1 MTGSYDYRLV
11 TLSVVMAVCA
21 AYAAL
26 DLAGRT
32 TASRG
37 RARLFWLAGGA
48 AAMGLGI
55 WSMHYIG
62 MLAFRLPVPVFYDWP
77 TVLVSLFAAIFA
89 SWVALFVVSRHRME
103 WGHALA
109 GSAIMGSG
117 IATMHYIGMAAMR
130 LPAMHHY
137 DSPLVLLSVV
147 VAIVMSLVALWLS
160 FHLREQAKT
169 SWPQKSA
176 SALVM
181 GAGVA
186 AMHYTGMAAATFTPS
201 MMPPDLSHA
210 VHISPLGIAGISSVT
225 LLALG
230 LVSISA
236 FVDRRFAAQTSALTE
251 SELLKRELENVVD
264 ELKKSEDRLRV
275 LIETIPAL
283 SWTSLADGSND
294 FSNQRLLEYMG
305 ISLEQMQ
312 GAGWTTPFHPEDIGQ
327 HLDKWRSALATG
339 EPFENEARVRRA
351 ADGEYR
357 WFLIRGLPLRD
368 ERGNIVKWYGTM
380 TDIEDRK
387 RAEEALRKANAD
399 LAHIT
404 RVMTMG
410 ELAASIA
417 HEINQPLAAV
427 VTNADACM
435 EWLSREPP
443 NLEEARVAVDC
454 IAQDGTRASEV
465 IRHIRAMFMKANP
478 ERTRVHVNELIRE
491 IDGLMQAE
499 ASRNQVALQ
508 TELAADLPATVG
520 DRIQLQQVIVNL
532 VLNGIE
538 AMSAVTDRPR
548 RLVIRSERQDSDQ
561 VLIAVRD
568 SGVGI
573 DAKDFRRIFD
583 AFFTTKAQGMG
594 MGLSICHSIIEA
606 HGGRLWASPNSDHGA
621 TLQFTLP
628 ADRETAS

>member
-62 MLAFRLPVPVFYDWP
+62 MLAFLLPVPVFYDWP
-77 TVLVSLFAAIFA
+77 TVVVSLFAAIFA
-89 SWVALFVVSRHRME
+89 SGVALFVVSRHRME

-137 DSPLVLLSVV
+137 DSSLVILSVV
-147 VAIVMSLVALWLS
+147 VAIVMSFVALSLS
-160 FHLREQAKT
+160 FHLREHAKT
-169 SWPQKSA
+169 SWPQKCA

-264 ELKKSEDRLRV
+264 KLKKSEDRLRV

-283 SWTSLADGSND
+283 AWTSLADGSND

-312 GAGWTTPFHPEDIGQ
+312 GAGWTTPFHPEDIGE

-435 EWLSREPP
+435 EWLSSERP
-443 NLEEARVAVDC
+443 NLEEARAALNC
-454 IAQDGTRASEV
+454 IVQDGTRASEV
-465 IRHIRAMFMKANP
+465 IRHIRAMFTKANP
-478 ERTRVHVNELIRE
+478 ERMTVHINELIRE
-491 IDGLMQAE
+491 IGGLMQSE

-508 TELAADLPATVG
+508 TELAADLPATIG
-520 DRIQLQQVIVNL
+520 DRVQLQQVIVNL

-548 RLVIRSERQDSDQ
+548 RLVIRSDRQDSDQ

-573 DAKDFRRIFD
+573 AAKDIRRIFD

-606 HGGRLWASPNSDHGA
+606 HGGRLWASTNSDHGA

>member
-11 TLSVVMAVCA
+11 TLSVVMAICA

-37 RARLFWLAGGA
+37 RVRLVWLAGGA
-48 AAMGLGI
+48 TAMGLGI

-62 MLAFRLPVPVFYDWP
+62 MLAFHLPVPVFYDWP
-77 TVLVSLFAAIFA
+77 TVLVSLFAAILA
-89 SWVALFVVSRHRME
+89 SGVALFVVSRRRMD
-103 WGHALA
+103 WGQALA

-130 LPAMHHY
+130 LTAMHTY
-137 DSPLVLLSVV
+137 DSLLVVLSVV
-147 VAIVMSLVALWLS
+147 VAIAMSLVALWLS
-160 FHLREQAKT
+160 FHLREHAKT
-169 SWPQKSA
+169 TWPKKCA

-186 AMHYTGMAAATFTPS
+186 AMHYTGMAAAKFTPS
-201 MMPPDLSHA
+201 LMSPDLSHA
-210 VHISPLGIAGISSVT
+210 VHVSPLGVAGISSVT
-225 LLALG
+225 LLVLG
-230 LVSISA
+230 LVSISSL
-236 FVDRRFAAQTSALTE
+236 VDRRFAAQTSALTE
-251 SELLKRELENVVD
+251 SELLKRELENLVN

-283 SWTSLADGSND
+283 AWTSLADGSND

-312 GAGWTTPFHPEDIGQ
+312 GAGWTTPFHPEDIGE
-327 HLDKWRSALATG
+327 HLVKWRSALATG
-339 EPFENEARVRRA
+339 ETFENEARVRRA

-404 RVMTMG
+404 RVITMG
-410 ELAASIA
+410 ELTASIA
-417 HEINQPLAAV
+417 HEINQPLAAI

-435 EWLSREPP
+435 VWLSNEPP
-443 NLEEARVAVDC
+443 NLEEARAAVES

-465 IRHIRAMFMKANP
+465 IQHIRAMFTKNTH
-478 ERTRVHVNELIRE
+478 ERTRVRVNELIRE
-491 IDGLMQAE
+491 VVALLQAG
-499 ASRNQVALQ
+499 ASKNQVELQ
-508 TELAADLPATVG
+508 TELASDLPPAVG
-520 DRIQLQQVIVNL
+520 DRVQVQQVIVNL
-532 VLNGIE
+532 ALNGIE
-538 AMSAVTDRPR
+538 AMGAVIDRPR
-548 RLVIRSERQDSDQ
+548 RLVIRSERQNSEELL
-561 VLIAVRD
+561 VAVRD

-573 DAKDFRRIFD
+573 DAKDFKRIFD

-594 MGLSICHSIIEA
+594 MGLSICRSIVEA
-606 HGGRLWASPNSDHGA
+606 HGGRLWASANSDYGA
-621 TLQFTLP
+621 TFQFTLP
-628 ADRETAS
+628 ADRDTAS

>member
-37 RARLFWLAGGA
+37 RIRLVWLAGGA
-48 AAMGLGI
+48 TAMGLGI

-62 MLAFRLPVPVFYDWP
+62 MLAFLLPIPVFYDWP
-77 TVLVSLFAAIFA
+77 TVLVSLFAANFA
-89 SWVALFVVSRHRME
+89 SGVALFVVSRSTMD

-137 DSPLVLLSVV
+137 DSPLVTLSVV

-160 FHLREQAKT
+160 FHLREHAKT
-169 SWPQKSA
+169 SWPQKCA
-176 SALVM
+176 SAVVM

-186 AMHYTGMAAATFTPS
+186 AMHYTGMAAARFTPS
-201 MMPPDLSHA
+201 LMSPDLSHA
-210 VHISPLGIAGISSVT
+210 VHVSPLGVAGISSVT
-225 LLALG
+225 LLVLG
-230 LVSISA
+230 IVSISSL
-236 FVDRRFAAQTSALTE
+236 VDRRFAAQTRALTE
-251 SELLKRELENVVD
+251 SELLKRELENLVK

-283 SWTSLADGSND
+283 AWTSLADGSND

-312 GAGWTTPFHPEDIGQ
+312 GAGWTTPFHPEDIGE
-327 HLDKWRSALATG
+327 HLVKWRSALATG
-339 EPFENEARVRRA
+339 ETFENEARVRRA

-368 ERGNIVKWYGTM
+368 ERGYIVKWYGTM

-387 RAEEALRKANAD
+387 RAEEALQKANAD

-404 RVMTMG
+404 RVMTMV
-410 ELAASIA
+410 EFAASIA

-427 VTNADACM
+427 VTNADACI
-435 EWLSREPP
+435 W
-443 NLEEARVAVDC
+443 
-454 IAQDGTRASEV
+454 
-465 IRHIRAMFMKANP
+465 
-478 ERTRVHVNELIRE
+478 
-491 IDGLMQAE
+491 
-499 ASRNQVALQ
+499 
-508 TELAADLPATVG
+508 
-520 DRIQLQQVIVNL
+520 
-532 VLNGIE
+532 
-538 AMSAVTDRPR
+538 
-548 RLVIRSERQDSDQ
+548 
-561 VLIAVRD
+561 
-568 SGVGI
+568 
-573 DAKDFRRIFD
+573 
-583 AFFTTKAQGMG
+583 
-594 MGLSICHSIIEA
+594 
-606 HGGRLWASPNSDHGA
+606 
-621 TLQFTLP
+621 
-628 ADRETAS
+628 